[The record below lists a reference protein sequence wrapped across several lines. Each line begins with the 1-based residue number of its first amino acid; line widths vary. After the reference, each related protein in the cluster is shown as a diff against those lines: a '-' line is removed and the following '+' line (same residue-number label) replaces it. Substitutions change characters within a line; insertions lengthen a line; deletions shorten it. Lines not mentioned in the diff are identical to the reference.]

1 MYRSLAKRVIAT
13 LLILLMSLP
22 NSACTKEKA
31 EALKSA
37 AELFRDQAVTALTM
51 TGDLIDQ
58 SFSLPVDSKD
68 DELKKIVSDFN
79 GKLNRDAGQMGN
91 FVGEILNTGTEDDAG
106 KRQVM
111 EEMRKLAEEYE
122 LFASMFR
129 SLPRGYFFAK
139 DSVAKAEKHSIRLTT
154 RMVKMAGVLQN
165 NPMPITPRR
174 VIVIQ
179 KLLAAQVLTDKT
191 ARNEAVLLAGK
202 DVIQLRDDER
212 KAKAVA
218 IVQCLKAAEA
228 GKTVTELIHS
238 YAKLTVGD
246 ILNLTRDSL
255 ALLNSITRGANAEI
269 KGMQTR
275 LEAFVKNKLTN
286 DPLWKDAL
294 KDDTDLLALFGN

>member
-1 MYRSLAKRVIAT
+1 MNRSLAKRVIAT

-37 AELFRDQAVTALTM
+37 AELFRDQAVPALTM
-51 TGDLIDQ
+51 TGDLIEQ

-68 DELKKIVSDFN
+68 DELKKIVNDFN
-79 GKLNRDAGQMGN
+79 GDLKRNAGQMEK
-91 FVGEILNTGTEDDAG
+91 FVSEILKTGTEADVG
-106 KRQVM
+106 KRMVR
-111 EEMRKLAEEYE
+111 EDMRKLAEEYE

-129 SLPRGYFFAK
+129 SLSRGYFFAK
-139 DSVAKAEKHSIRLTT
+139 DAVAKAEKHSIRLTT
-154 RMVKMAGVLQN
+154 RMVKMAGALQN
-165 NPMPITPRR
+165 NPMPLMPRR

-179 KLLAAQVLTDKT
+179 KLLAAQVLTDQT
-191 ARNEAVLLAGK
+191 ARNEAVLLAGQ

-212 KAKAVA
+212 KAKAAA

-246 ILNLTRDSL
+246 ILDLTRDSL
-255 ALLNSITRGANAEI
+255 ALLNSITGGTNAEI

-275 LEAFVKNKLTN
+275 LEAFIKNKLNN

>member
-1 MYRSLAKRVIAT
+1 MSLSLAKRVIAT
-13 LLILLMSLP
+13 LLILLTSLP

-37 AELFRDQAVTALTM
+37 AELFRDQAGPALTM
-51 TGDLIDQ
+51 TGDLIEQ
-58 SFSLPVDSKD
+58 SFSMPVDSKD
-68 DELKKIVSDFN
+68 DELKKIVNDFN
-79 GKLNRDAGQMGN
+79 GDLKRDAGKMEKFVSEVLKTGSEADVGKQM
-91 FVGEILNTGTEDDAG
+91 V
-106 KRQVM
+106 R

-139 DSVAKAEKHSIRLTT
+139 DAVAKAEKHSIRLTT
-154 RMVKMAGVLQN
+154 RMVKMAATLQN
-165 NPMPITPRR
+165 NPMPLTPRR
-174 VIVIQ
+174 VVVIQ
-179 KLLAAQVLTDKT
+179 KLLAAQVLTDQT

-212 KAKAVA
+212 KAKAAA

-228 GKTVTELIHS
+228 GKTVTELIHN
-238 YAKLTVGD
+238 YAKLTLGD
-246 ILNLTRDSL
+246 ILDLTRDSL
-255 ALLNSITRGANAEI
+255 ALLNSITGGANAEI

-275 LEAFVKNKLTN
+275 LEAFIKNKLTN